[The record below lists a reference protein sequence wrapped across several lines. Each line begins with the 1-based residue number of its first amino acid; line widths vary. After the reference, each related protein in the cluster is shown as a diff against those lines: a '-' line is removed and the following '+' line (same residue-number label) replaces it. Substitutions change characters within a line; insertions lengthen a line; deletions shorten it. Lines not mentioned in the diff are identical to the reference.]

1 MLEDRAQLRGMRHEV
16 VRAGLHQFAP
26 IFTYTQA
33 AQESRGGLAHATEL
47 VDTAFRMVL
56 SGPPIRGQTPPV

>member
-1 MLEDRAQLRGMRHEV
+1 M
-16 VRAGLHQFAP
+16 GLHQFAP

-56 SGPPIRGQTPPV
+56 IGPPIRGQTPPV